1 MPPSVAARI
10 SEQHDRQPIVDA
22 SDLVTR
28 VNAERSSNRDSLG
41 KKLLQNLRVGAAC
54 APIAAARPLATQPDL
69 LGRVPGALSMR
80 EEPGSDDDEM
90 PHHVND
96 SQRDSS
102 ATGTISV
109 DHGYPHGKVTLLR

>member
-1 MPPSVAARI
+1 MLLSVATRI
-10 SEQHDRQPIVDA
+10 IEQRDRQPFVGVR
-22 SDLVTR
+22 DLVT
-28 VNAERSSNRDSLG
+28 RSSNRDSLG